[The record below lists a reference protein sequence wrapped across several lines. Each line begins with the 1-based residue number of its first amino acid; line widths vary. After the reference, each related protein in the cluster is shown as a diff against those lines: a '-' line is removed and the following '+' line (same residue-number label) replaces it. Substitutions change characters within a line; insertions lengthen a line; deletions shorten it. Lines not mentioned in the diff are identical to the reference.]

1 MGWGGEGIWRAVQ
14 PLLARSFN
22 KVTLNCTET
31 INFPEQ
37 LSQELCDN
45 VPFNLRCNC
54 AWECRL
60 LFWQFPRAIVYVAQK
75 AYTSFWCTFQV
86 RKIAAYNEHIK
97 KSKWAL
103 ICALFALSFPL
114 SFLLFRSI
122 SFSYLSLFLWSCLI
136 VYLSVRLCVRL
147 FMDLLVH
154 LWNWLFLLHF
164 LAVCDFINFLVYLS
178 VIYLSIHSFTYIR
191 KRTKWIIELRETMIE
206 MWKGEK
212 Q

>member
-1 MGWGGEGIWRAVQ
+1 MGWRGGGIWRAVQ

-122 SFSYLSLFLWSCLI
+122 SFSYLSLFFMKLFD
-136 VYLSVRLCVRL
+136 RL
-147 FMDLLVH
+147 FICSSLRSSIYGSTRSFMKLVV
-154 LWNWLFLLHF
+154 FY
-164 LAVCDFINFLVYLS
+164 FIF
-178 VIYLSIHSFTYIR
+178 
-191 KRTKWIIELRETMIE
+191 
-206 MWKGEK
+206 
-212 Q
+212 